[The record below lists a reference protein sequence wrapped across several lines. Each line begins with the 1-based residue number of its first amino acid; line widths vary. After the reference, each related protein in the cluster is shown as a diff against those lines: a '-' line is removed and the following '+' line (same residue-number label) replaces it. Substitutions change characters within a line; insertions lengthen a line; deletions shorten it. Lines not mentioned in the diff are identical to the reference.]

1 MLALWGKVPA
11 LAVIYKRLVD
21 QMRDRQAQ
29 QTGIPGQTG
38 TGSQMSITRF
48 LGVALAAALMTGP
61 VAAQVADRGPVT
73 NLPIPR
79 YVSLKANEGNARRGP
94 DPSHR
99 IDWVY
104 TRRDIPLRVTAEFEH
119 WRRVEDIDG
128 KGGWMHYALLSGI
141 RTALVQS
148 DMVQL
153 HQRPDRLSAPTALL
167 ERGVIARVRQCQV
180 EWCRLEVDGA
190 RGWTEKRH
198 LWGVEA
204 EDQFD

>member
-1 MLALWGKVPA
+1 
-11 LAVIYKRLVD
+11 
-21 QMRDRQAQ
+21 
-29 QTGIPGQTG
+29 
-38 TGSQMSITRF
+38 MSITRF
-48 LGVALAAALMTGP
+48 LGAALAAALMTGS

-167 ERGVIARVRQCQV
+167 ERGVIARLRQCQAD
-180 EWCRLEVDGA
+180 WCRLEVDGA
-190 RGWTEKRH
+190 RGWAEKRH
-198 LWGVEA
+198 LWGVGA